1 MSEQECTCDLLIVGA
16 GPAGC
21 TAALYGARAGLATVM
36 LSPSEVAGM
45 MAVAPVVGNFP
56 AQTPPASGRDILEI
70 IRRQALDAG
79 AEHLLEAAIGVDFRG
94 EHKVVFAGPEPHVA
108 PAVIIATGAMA
119 ASKKAPGEAEFQ
131 GRGVCYCAA
140 CDGPLYRDQD
150 VLVVG
155 QDDQAVEEAL
165 ALSGVA
171 RSVCLAM
178 PAPEPAI
185 ADHLR
190 EAVEA
195 GESITVEAGLRLKEI
210 VGSDEGVTGAVFSDR
225 AGQERAIEAAGVFMY
240 LRGAAP
246 ATEFLY
252 GAVETDEKGFIITD
266 EQCQTSVPGV
276 FAAGD
281 VRSKQARQMVIACG
295 EGATAALAAERLIR
309 GRAAVRQDRG
319 EASREG
325 A

>member
-1 MSEQECTCDLLIVGA
+1 MSEQECTCDLLVVGA

-21 TAALYGARAGLATVM
+21 TAALYGARAGLATVI

-45 MAVAPVVGNFP
+45 MAVAPVVANFP
-56 AQTPPASGRDILEI
+56 GQVEPASGREILER

-79 AEHLLEAAIGVDFRG
+79 AEHVLEAAIGVDFRG
-94 EHKVVFAGPEPHVA
+94 EHKTVFAGPEPHVA

-119 ASKKAPGEAEFQ
+119 ASTKAPGEAELH

-150 VLVVG
+150 VLVIG
-155 QDDQAVEEAL
+155 QDDQAAEEAL
-165 ALSGVA
+165 ALSGIA

-178 PAPEPAI
+178 PSGEPAI
-185 ADHLR
+185 GDHLR
-190 EAVEA
+190 EAVQ
-195 GESITVEAGLRLKEI
+195 GRDNITVEGGLRLKEI
-210 VGSDEGVTGAVFSDR
+210 VGEEGVTGAVFTDG
-225 AGQERAIEAAGVFMY
+225 AGQERMIEAAGVFMY

-252 GAVETDEKGFIITD
+252 GAVETDEKGFIVTN
-266 EQCQTSVPGV
+266 ELCETSVAGV

-295 EGATAALAAERLIR
+295 EGATAALAAERMIR
-309 GRAAVRQDRG
+309 GRAAVRLDRG
-319 EASREG
+319 EAKG
-325 A
+325 AR

>member
-21 TAALYGARAGLATVM
+21 TAALYGARAGLKTVM

-56 AQTPPASGRDILEI
+56 GQADPVSGRDILEI

-79 AEHLLEAAIGVDFRG
+79 AEHVLEAAIGVDFRG
-94 EHKVVFAGPEPHVA
+94 EHKIVFAGPEPHVA

-119 ASKKAPGEAEFQ
+119 ASKKAPGEAEFH

-150 VLVVG
+150 VLVIG
-155 QDDQAVEEAL
+155 QDDQAAEEAL
-165 ALSGVA
+165 ALSGIA

-178 PAPEPAI
+178 PSPEPAV
-185 ADHLR
+185 AERLR
-190 EAVEA
+190 EAVE
-195 GESITVEAGLRLKEI
+195 GRENVTIEGGLRLKEI
-210 VGSDEGVTGAVFSDR
+210 VGDEGVTGAVFKDR
-225 AGQERAIEAAGVFMY
+225 AGQELAIEAAGVFMY

-252 GAVETDEKGFIITD
+252 GAVETDEKGFIVTD
-266 EQCQTSVPGV
+266 ASCQTSVPCV

-319 EASREG
+319 EAKGER
-325 A
+325 